1 LSLSESKSSPAIL
14 KGPWSL
20 TVMTVLTVLRGDF
33 TCEALI
39 RMIRLP
45 APPLTTE
52 SYLDA
57 EGPKRCLGATQ
68 PTGKRSR

>member
-1 LSLSESKSSPAIL
+1 M
-14 KGPWSL
+14 

-57 EGPKRCLGATQ
+57 EGPKRCLGNGNSFVK
-68 PTGKRSR
+68 PRHH